1 MNVHKFPQSMLF
13 ETASVDAATLKF
25 LTSQLV
31 QIKQPVPGGWSPKM
45 RLNRAMKLSK
55 TFGTIKLSYLENPLI
70 HPCITYRIWKRQYTY
85 TYAFAYVHPRSSSNL
100 DPNIRLTFCD
110 GDCISLLFHTLP
122 FLGET
127 DSLSTSRKTY
137 FLAYPDESE
146 IKGIAEIKGVGKIKG
161 GQCREIAEVWCS
173 NMHSR

>member
-1 MNVHKFPQSMLF
+1 
-13 ETASVDAATLKF
+13 
-25 LTSQLV
+25 
-31 QIKQPVPGGWSPKM
+31 M

-70 HPCITYRIWKRQYTY
+70 HPYITYRIWNTR
-85 TYAFAYVHPRSSSNL
+85 TYAFAYVHTRSSSNL
-100 DPNIRLTFCD
+100 NPNIRLTFCD

-146 IKGIAEIKGVGKIKG
+146 IKGIAEIKG
-161 GQCREIAEVWCS
+161 GQCREIAEVWYS
-173 NMHSR
+173 NMYSR